1 MDLKEMAK
9 NLEKSYAKLAISLL
23 GYEVIL
29 SWQFTVQ
36 PSNRILFCVLCH
48 LYYLNT
54 GYCRSEIPEICK
66 IFIIF
71 IMEDKWCKA
80 YQFKHLSKNV
90 LSWFCLILKI
100 WFSVRREHIVNIYIY
115 HTLMSDYCHQDGKKI
130 RMYK

>member
-1 MDLKEMAK
+1 MAK

-54 GYCRSEIPEICK
+54 GYCCSEIQEICK
-66 IFIIF
+66 KFLSYLSWKIN
-71 IMEDKWCKA
+71 DA
-80 YQFKHLSKNV
+80 KHINLNTRQKNV

-100 WFSVRREHIVNIYIY
+100 WFSVSREHIVNIFI
-115 HTLMSDYCHQDGKKI
+115 TPKLCLTTVIKMKKNTHV
-130 RMYK
+130 